1 MRVCAVIKARH
12 WKKALQKPR
21 SSIIAL
27 KLKKRER
34 ERKEY
39 RLRATHGGYVGGGE
53 HQPGESLKDN
63 LAERCKT
70 LSLAAS
76 VTQTVECTA
85 EI

>member
-1 MRVCAVIKARH
+1 MPNCEGLRGYKGEALEKGTAKTTVFHNCSKA
-12 WKKALQKPR
+12 KE
-21 SSIIAL
+21 
-27 KLKKRER
+27 ER
-34 ERKEY
+34 EEC
-39 RLRATHGGYVGGGE
+39 ATHGGYVGGGE